1 MKLRNLGGIDY
12 FKFIAALLVVA
23 IHTSPLSTFSA
34 DADFIFTRVLARTA
48 VPFFLM
54 VTGYFLLPQYLFE
67 KSMDMRPLCRFLKKT
82 FLLYG
87 VAIIIYLPINFYAGH
102 FQGISIADFLRA
114 FLFDGTFYHLWY
126 LPASIVGVLIIY
138 SIGYKLSFRFLVIIC
153 FILYLIG
160 LFGDSYY
167 GFIANSPVG
176 IFYDA
181 IFYVSS
187 YTRNGVFYAPIFL
200 LMGAWMNT
208 YKRRSKI
215 AIYVIGFSVSILLM
229 TLEGLSLHY
238 LDMQRHDSMYVL
250 LVPCMVFLFQLIIAW
265 DKAPS
270 TRIRQVSTWIYLLHP
285 FMITVV
291 RGIAKITRLEMLLIT
306 NSFVHYTA
314 VCIFSITASLIL
326 ERMLHKLHKKKCYT
340 GRAWIELD
348 KTNLYKNVDTLR
360 QLLPAGC
367 ELMPAVKANAYG
379 HGAVLI
385 SKALADRGIKS
396 YCVASIIEGIELR
409 KNGITGEILIL
420 GYTHPDHFP
429 LLRKYRLIQTVVDYS
444 YAMQLNSYGKKI
456 SVHLKIDT
464 GMHRLGERPEQIDK
478 ICKIFD
484 LKNLVIEGVYTHLC
498 VSDGTSIAD
507 RDFTHKQ
514 AASFKKVLKVLDK
527 RGLEYHKAHLL
538 ASYGLLNYSD
548 FSGDYARVGIA
559 LYGVL
564 SNRQDEAICS
574 VSLSPVLSIKARISI
589 VKELFQGEGAGYG
602 LHFVAEENKKIAVLS
617 IGYADGIP
625 RGLSCGVGN
634 VLINGFFAPIIGN
647 ICMDQTLVDITNIP
661 NVKQGDIAVIIG
673 KSGNKEITVYD
684 LAEQTGTIT
693 NELLSRLGSRLERN
707 LL

>member
-215 AIYVIGFSVSILLM
+215 AIYVIGFSVSILLI
-229 TLEGLSLHY
+229 LAISY
-238 LDMQRHDSMYVL
+238 LQ
-250 LVPCMVFLFQLIIAW
+250 
-265 DKAPS
+265 
-270 TRIRQVSTWIYLLHP
+270 
-285 FMITVV
+285 
-291 RGIAKITRLEMLLIT
+291 
-306 NSFVHYTA
+306 
-314 VCIFSITASLIL
+314 
-326 ERMLHKLHKKKCYT
+326 
-340 GRAWIELD
+340 
-348 KTNLYKNVDTLR
+348 
-360 QLLPAGC
+360 
-367 ELMPAVKANAYG
+367 
-379 HGAVLI
+379 
-385 SKALADRGIKS
+385 
-396 YCVASIIEGIELR
+396 
-409 KNGITGEILIL
+409 
-420 GYTHPDHFP
+420 
-429 LLRKYRLIQTVVDYS
+429 
-444 YAMQLNSYGKKI
+444 
-456 SVHLKIDT
+456 
-464 GMHRLGERPEQIDK
+464 GM
-478 ICKIFD
+478 
-484 LKNLVIEGVYTHLC
+484 
-498 VSDGTSIAD
+498 
-507 RDFTHKQ
+507 
-514 AASFKKVLKVLDK
+514 
-527 RGLEYHKAHLL
+527 
-538 ASYGLLNYSD
+538 
-548 FSGDYARVGIA
+548 
-559 LYGVL
+559 
-564 SNRQDEAICS
+564 
-574 VSLSPVLSIKARISI
+574 
-589 VKELFQGEGAGYG
+589 
-602 LHFVAEENKKIAVLS
+602 
-617 IGYADGIP
+617 
-625 RGLSCGVGN
+625 
-634 VLINGFFAPIIGN
+634 
-647 ICMDQTLVDITNIP
+647 
-661 NVKQGDIAVIIG
+661 
-673 KSGNKEITVYD
+673 
-684 LAEQTGTIT
+684 
-693 NELLSRLGSRLERN
+693 
-707 LL
+707 